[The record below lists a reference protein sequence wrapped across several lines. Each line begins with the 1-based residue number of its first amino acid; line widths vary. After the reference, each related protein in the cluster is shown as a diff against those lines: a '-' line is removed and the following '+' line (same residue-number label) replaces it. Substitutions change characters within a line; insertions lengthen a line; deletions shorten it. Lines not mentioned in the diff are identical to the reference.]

1 MKIITLFNHKGGVG
15 KTTLTYNIAWSL
27 YEQGKSVLMIDADPQ
42 CNLTE
47 FVCGVDEDRI
57 ETDNIYTY
65 LRPYINPVPGE
76 PLPTKNYLIEKKKK
90 LKLLAGSIRFA
101 EYESDISLS
110 MAGIPAL
117 KNIPTSFYDSI
128 KKLGLNVDYILIDL
142 SPSLS
147 ATNELMLMMSDYFIT
162 PVSPSIFSL
171 QALSNLGDIFRRWNR
186 DLSKFEFF
194 NAKKLPQFAGVVFQ
208 NYRPYTRANEEN
220 TKSSQRFQERLVELN
235 KVSIELAKNLNGF
248 GMAISK
254 DDFVDFFPSY
264 NAYKIAQ
271 IPDHNQLGLCSESE
285 KLPVCALD
293 SQILNKYKINTP
305 QYIEKL
311 NDFKN
316 ECKKITEGI
325 IRLP

>member
-1 MKIITLFNHKGGVG
+1 LKIITLFNHKGGVG

-27 YEQGKSVLMIDADPQ
+27 HEQGKKVLMIDADPQ

-47 FVCGVDEDRI
+47 FVCGVDEDKI
-57 ETDNIYTY
+57 ETDNIYSY
-65 LRPYINPVPGE
+65 LRPYINPIPGE
-76 PLPTKNYLIEKKKK
+76 QLPTKNYLIEKKEN

-117 KNIPTSFYDSI
+117 RNIPTSFYDSI
-128 KKLGLNVDYILIDL
+128 KKLGADVDYVLVDL

-171 QALSNLGDIFRRWNR
+171 QALNNLGDIFRRWNR
-186 DLSKFEFF
+186 DLSKFDFF
-194 NAKKLPQFAGVVFQ
+194 NAKKLPQFTGVVFQ

-254 DDFVDFFPSY
+254 DDFVDFFPAY
-264 NAYKIAQ
+264 DAYKIAQ

-305 QYIEKL
+305 QYIVKL
-311 NDFKN
+311 NDFKS

-325 IRLP
+325 MRLP

>member
-27 YEQGKSVLMIDADPQ
+27 CEQGKKVLMIDADPQ

-47 FVCGVDEDRI
+47 FVYGTDDDTI
-57 ETDNIYTY
+57 ATDNIYTY
-65 LRPYINPVPGE
+65 LRPYINPIPGE
-76 PLPTKNYLIEKKKK
+76 QLPTKNYLKEKKEN
-90 LKLLAGSIRFA
+90 LTLLPGSIRFA

-110 MAGIPAL
+110 MAGIQAL
-117 KNIPTSFYDSI
+117 RNIPTSFYDSI
-128 KKLGLNVDYILIDL
+128 KKLGAEFDYVLIDL

-162 PVSPSIFSL
+162 PASPSIFSL
-171 QALSNLGDIFRRWNR
+171 QALNNLGDIFRRWNR
-186 DLSKFEFF
+186 DLSKFDFF
-194 NAKKLPQFAGVVFQ
+194 NAKKLPQFLGVVFQ

-220 TKSSQRFQERLVELN
+220 TKSSQRFQERLLELN
-235 KVSIELAKNLNGF
+235 EATNELAKTLNGF
-248 GMAISK
+248 AMAISV
-254 DDFVDFFPSY
+254 DSFVNFFPNY
-264 NAYKIAQ
+264 EAYKIAQ
-271 IPDHNQLGLCSESE
+271 IPDHNQLGICSESE
-285 KLPVCALD
+285 KIPVCALD

-316 ECKKITEGI
+316 ECEKITNGI
-325 IRLP
+325 IKLP